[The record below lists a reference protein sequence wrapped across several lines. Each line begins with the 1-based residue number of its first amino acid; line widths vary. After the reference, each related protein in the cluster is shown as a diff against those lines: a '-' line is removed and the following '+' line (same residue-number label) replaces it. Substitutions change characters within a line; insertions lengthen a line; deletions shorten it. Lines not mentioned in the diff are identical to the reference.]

1 MIHSRG
7 VNISPGK
14 SDLKKCPE
22 KITKWNSSFAVFFI
36 EEWKKTQKEFTEL
49 RNKFLFVLF

>member
-36 EEWKKTQKEFTEL
+36 EEWEKTQKEFT
-49 RNKFLFVLF
+49 RFRK

>member
-1 MIHSRG
+1 MNHPRG

-36 EEWKKTQKEFTEL
+36 EAWKKSQQEFT
-49 RNKFLFVLF
+49 RFRK